1 MLLVRPLAIMIE
13 LVEQG
18 EPAVHW
24 ECLHSNILREKRAIE
39 EMNGKLVELA
49 DKDSI
54 YEEAPLMCFGDWFA
68 KEVKDGE
75 DQL

>member
-24 ECLHSNILREKRAIE
+24 ERLHSNILREKRAIE